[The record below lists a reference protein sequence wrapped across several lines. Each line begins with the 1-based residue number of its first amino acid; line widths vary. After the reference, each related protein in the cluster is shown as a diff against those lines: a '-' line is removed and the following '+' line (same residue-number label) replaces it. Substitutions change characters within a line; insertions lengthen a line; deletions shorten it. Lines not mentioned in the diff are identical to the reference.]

1 MSTIFDGMNLYASKY
16 EKKNTQKF
24 DADTISMIKSA
35 KVVASEYGTSVCLA
49 LKSGGCYY
57 VPTSRDTT
65 CAIGDTV
72 DLTKASMITL
82 GRPGSDDI
90 KRIEF

>member
-1 MSTIFDGMNLYASKY
+1 
-16 EKKNTQKF
+16 
-24 DADTISMIKSA
+24 MIASA

-65 CAIGDTV
+65 CTIGQEV
-72 DLTKASMITL
+72 DLHKATMLTL
-82 GRPGSDDI
+82 GKPGSDDI